1 MIAVEVKD
9 LTHSINNKKI
19 LNNINFNLNK
29 DSISCILGPSGS
41 GKTTLLKL
49 IAGLEK
55 VQSGKIIINGEEV
68 SSTAKH
74 LHTEKRKIGF
84 LFQDYALFPHLTV
97 KENLRFPTNAKNS
110 TNNVDEIIE
119 LIKLPNSLDK
129 YPHELSGGEQQRV
142 AIARALINNPSI
154 LFADEPTG
162 NLDSQTGMKVLDIFK
177 RLNENGQTIILITHE
192 NEVASAAKRIIHIKD
207 GNISNDEIH

>member
-68 SSTAKH
+68 SSIAKH
-74 LHTEKRKIGF
+74 LPTEKRKIGF

-97 KENLRFPTNAKNS
+97 KENLRFPTNVKNS

-119 LIKLPNSLDK
+119 LIKLPK
-129 YPHELSGGEQQRV
+129 
-142 AIARALINNPSI
+142 IALAKI
-154 LFADEPTG
+154 AT
-162 NLDSQTGMKVLDIFK
+162 K
-177 RLNENGQTIILITHE
+177 RG
-192 NEVASAAKRIIHIKD
+192 
-207 GNISNDEIH
+207 

>member
-68 SSTAKH
+68 SSTANTYLQKK
-74 LHTEKRKIGF
+74 EKLVFYFKITPYF
-84 LFQDYALFPHLTV
+84 
-97 KENLRFPTNAKNS
+97 
-110 TNNVDEIIE
+110 
-119 LIKLPNSLDK
+119 
-129 YPHELSGGEQQRV
+129 
-142 AIARALINNPSI
+142 
-154 LFADEPTG
+154 
-162 NLDSQTGMKVLDIFK
+162 
-177 RLNENGQTIILITHE
+177 
-192 NEVASAAKRIIHIKD
+192 RI
-207 GNISNDEIH
+207 